1 MKQIIFAL
9 FLLLAANTQAQ
20 HIGKEY
26 YNWHFGYSAAV
37 SFNTSNLEP
46 VSYVSSMA
54 TLEGSA
60 SISDKDA
67 NLLFYTNGEDVWNRQ
82 NSVMPNGTNLKGH
95 QSSTQS
101 AIIIKKPGSD
111 NLYYIFTVGKG
122 PYTPTSPQDFCYSVV
137 DMNLNNG
144 AGDVFIKNVKIHNVD
159 VVEKLTAVLHSNGK
173 DYWIIAHEI
182 NSDNFIVVLFT
193 ENGIVEVRTTNIG
206 PVYDVETYGPGVALG
221 HLKSNIRGDR
231 LAAVCFPLFDLDL
244 YHFDRKTG
252 VISNHLPIR
261 IDNIQGTY
269 GVEFSPSGQFVY
281 TSNVHRK
288 IFQFDI
294 SEYNKNS
301 IEQSK
306 KTIYSNYV
314 SFQSYGS
321 LQLAPNGKIYI
332 AIAGAENLSVIN
344 KPDSAYIACDLQF
357 NATTLEI
364 GFCGFGLPN
373 FCVTE
378 PYLKLVLKG
387 EDVCEGQDIE
397 LIAEMIPTGGT
408 FYTYEWTGP
417 NEFTGSTSKIIIK
430 NAQSIHE
437 GNYKVEVYELGELIM
452 TESIYITVNPI
463 PNVKIIGPKTICPP
477 DIAKLRIDI
486 KEDGVSY
493 LWSNGSTNHEIEVT
507 QPGKYYVIATS
518 LEGCSDTA
526 YFDLELG
533 DLEVDILGS
542 IGFCEGDSVILTA
555 NRAKSIDFI
564 DYYYKWSTGDTSRS
578 IVVNKPGEYSLQVIR
593 EGGCIGYDTV
603 HVTEYPNPDVKLS
616 HSGIEIICAGQQ
628 LKIYVIDPSL
638 SNNYH
643 WEDGI
648 IGTARTVTE
657 PGVYK
662 IYSSNQYQCI
672 DSAEVEVR
680 ISDKPDVEVE
690 FSNDLNFCR
699 GDSVVVTI
707 NTDSEENLIIWE
719 DGKKDISRTFT
730 ENGKYKCVVTNA
742 YGCSDTTEFEI
753 RLFDMEKPEI
763 IASQIYVCE
772 PGIPVTLT
780 ANQVYREYL
789 WSNGATTQSTIVDNE
804 GIYKLIV
811 RNENGC
817 IDSAEIEIFIL
828 PIEKPEITASK
839 FSVCDN
845 DTLTL
850 TANGEYASYLWS
862 DGSTGSSAVVRGTG
876 TFKLIVTNEI
886 GCVDSAEVT
895 ISDLIVD
902 ISFNQS
908 AYSEKT
914 VCTGTKSQ
922 IKAVLVN
929 HTETE
934 SIISEIVLDNSDNF
948 RLASPELPFKIGAFE
963 SKEIILEAISDETGL
978 YETSILAISNYPC
991 YHETMSSASQKFS
1004 LTNQIRLPE
1013 IEAIAGEQL
1022 CIPIYG
1028 KINCGA
1034 SPFVSS
1040 ATIQISFDAEFFN
1053 VISLKSGTNFTKTIE
1068 NGICTITI
1076 VYDSLTLTH
1085 FEELIDELCGSAL
1098 IGNSTPTS
1106 LVVSAVDMAN
1116 DDVDVVKQNGKLSLE
1131 SCVIDMRSIQYL
1143 KPTAMVVS
1151 PLPANE
1157 NLKVTIESGSI
1168 GTFELILVAFDG
1180 TQELLKTWENTQS
1193 SSIDLLFDV
1202 STLSQGVY
1210 SLLLKAPW
1218 SIHYQQILILR

>member
-1 MKQIIFAL
+1 MKTIIFAL
-9 FLLLAANTQAQ
+9 FVMLAVNTQAQ
-20 HIGKEY
+20 QIGPEY

-37 SFNTSNLEP
+37 SFNTSDLEP
-46 VSYVSSMA
+46 ISYGDSRML
-54 TLEGSA
+54 TTEGCA

-67 NLLFYTNGEDVWNRQ
+67 NLLFYTNGEEVWNRQ
-82 NSVMPNGTNLKGH
+82 NIVMPNGTNLKGH
-95 QSSTQS
+95 ESSTQS

-122 PYTPTSPQDFCYSVV
+122 TYGDRTPKDFCYSVV

-144 AGDVFIKNVKIHNVD
+144 FGDVFIKNVKIHNAD
-159 VVEKLTAVLHSNGK
+159 VVEKLTAVMHSNGK

-182 NSDNFIVVLFT
+182 NSENFVVALFT
-193 ENGIVEVRTTNIG
+193 GNGIEQVSTTKIG
-206 PVYDVETYGPGVALG
+206 PVYDEEIYGPVVALG
-221 HLKSNIRGDR
+221 HLKSNVRGDR
-231 LAAVCFPLFDLDL
+231 LAAVCFPMLDMDL

-252 VISNHLPIR
+252 AISNHLTIE

-281 TSNVHRK
+281 TSNTHRR
-288 IFQFDI
+288 ILQFDI
-294 SEYNKNS
+294 SDYNKSS

-306 KTIYSNYV
+306 KIIYSNYV
-314 SFQSYGS
+314 SFQSFGS

-344 KPDSAYIACDLQF
+344 KPDSAYIACDLRF
-357 NATTLEI
+357 NATKLEVGI
-364 GFCGFGLPN
+364 CGFGLPN

-378 PYLKLVLKG
+378 AFKKLVIKG
-387 EDVCEGQDIE
+387 GDVCEGQDIE
-397 LIAEMIPTGGT
+397 LIAEVIPGGS

-417 NEFTGSTSKIIIK
+417 NGFSANSSKIIIK
-430 NAQSIHE
+430 NAQAVHE
-437 GNYKVEVYELGELIM
+437 GNYRVQAYELGELIM
-452 TESIYITVNPI
+452 TESIYISVHPI

-477 DIAKLRIDI
+477 DKAKLRIDI
-486 KEDGVSY
+486 KEDGVGY
-493 LWSNGSTNHEIEVT
+493 LWSNGSTNHEIEVSE
-507 QPGKYYVIATS
+507 PGKYYVIATS

-526 YFDLELG
+526 YFNLELG
-533 DLEVDILGS
+533 DLDVDILGL
-542 IGFCEGDSVILTA
+542 IGFCEGDSVTLTA

-564 DYYYKWSTGDTSRS
+564 DYYYKWSTGETTRS
-578 IVVNKPGEYSLQVIR
+578 IIVREPGEYSLEIVR
-593 EGGCIGYDTV
+593 DGGCVGYDTV
-603 HVTEYPNPDVKLS
+603 QITVFPRPIIELS
-616 HSGIEIICAGQQ
+616 HTGIVYICAGQE
-628 LKIYVIDPSL
+628 LTIFVKNPLNGDVFS
-638 SNNYH
+638 
-643 WEDGI
+643 WEDGFPGAERVI
-648 IGTARTVTE
+648 TS

-662 IYSSNQYQCI
+662 IYALNSNSCV
-672 DSAEVEVR
+672 DSAEVEVK

-699 GDSVVVTI
+699 GDSVTVTI
-707 NTDSEENLIIWE
+707 YSDSEDNSIIWE
-719 DGKKDISRTFT
+719 DGKTDVSRTFSAG
-730 ENGKYKCVVTNA
+730 GKYIFVVTNA

-753 RLFDMEKPEI
+753 NVFEIEKPEI
-763 IASQIYVCE
+763 IADKIYVCE
-772 PGIPVTLT
+772 AGTPVTLS
-780 ANQVYREYL
+780 ANQVYHEYL

-817 IDSAEIEIFIL
+817 LDSAEIEIFIM

-839 FSVCDN
+839 FSVCVN
-845 DTLTL
+845 DTLNL
-850 TANGEYASYLWS
+850 TANGDYASYLWS
-862 DGSTGSSAVVRGTG
+862 DGSKNSSIIVRKSGTY
-876 TFKLIVTNEI
+876 KVIVTNEI
-886 GCVDSAEVT
+886 GCVDSAEII

-908 AYSEKT
+908 SYSEET
-914 VCTGTKSQ
+914 VCTGTKSL

-934 SIISEIVLDNSDNF
+934 SIISEIILDNSDNF
-948 RLASPELPFKIGAFE
+948 RLVSPELPFTIGAFE

-978 YETSILAISNYPC
+978 FETSILAISNYPC
-991 YHETMSSASQKFS
+991 YLEMMSSASQKFS
-1004 LTNQIRLPE
+1004 LTNSIRLPE

-1040 ATIQISFDAEFFN
+1040 ATIQISFDAEYFN
-1053 VISLKSGTNFTKTIE
+1053 VISLKSGANFTKVIE

-1076 VYDSLTLTH
+1076 EYDSLSLTH
-1085 FEELIDELCGSAL
+1085 FDEIIDELCGSAL
-1098 IGNSTPTS
+1098 IGSSTPTA
-1106 LVVSAVDMAN
+1106 LGVSEVDWSN
-1116 DDVDVVKQNGKLSLE
+1116 DAVDVVKQNGKLSLE
-1131 SCVIDMRSIQYL
+1131 SCVIDMRSIQYF
-1143 KPTAMVVS
+1143 KPTAMAVS
-1151 PLPANE
+1151 PLPAID
-1157 NLKVTIESGSI
+1157 NLNVTIESGSI

-1180 TQELLKTWENTQS
+1180 TQEVLKTWENTQS
-1193 SSIDLLFDV
+1193 SSVDLLFDV